1 MAFEVLTT
9 AWDTQAIAAQALQ
22 QFNNV
27 GIIDDSSFLR
37 FQSGTTN
44 FVVPNVANVTA
55 SYTSPGAT
63 LSGVGSTETSV
74 ILTPD
79 SKISASIDIPYEV
92 LWTHNG
98 VSPDTFAQT
107 IGTNLRKKFEMS
119 LQLLIAKNAPT
130 QVTFDKDATA
140 STSPTQTAVAEKLL
154 QDISY
159 NFDANE
165 IDPNDRFVYL
175 HPLPFT
181 WCASVPG
188 IRSGD
193 YIGTDAV
200 NRNGNQRP
208 FQEFMY
214 LGMRV
219 RSYVGKF
226 LTNAASDT
234 TFDSKYRQNMASMGS
249 PAGGCYGI
257 AYHRSA
263 LAVNY
268 FQPIEVM
275 VDKLPGTGSW
285 LLSGFMQ
292 AATGLP
298 RGSTAG
304 SSMVI
309 IGN

>member
-1 MAFEVLTT
+1 MSFEVLST
-9 AWDTQAIAAQALQ
+9 AWDTQAIAAQALN
-22 QFNNV
+22 QFNQV

-37 FQSGTTN
+37 FQSNTTN

-79 SKISASIDIPYEV
+79 TKISASIDIPYEV
-92 LWTHNG
+92 LWTHSG
-98 VSPDTFAQT
+98 VGPETYSQS
-107 IGTNLRKKFEMS
+107 IGNNLRKKFEMS
-119 LQLLIAKNAPT
+119 LQMLVAANAPT

-140 STSPTQTAVAEKLL
+140 STSPTQTAVAEKLM

-165 IDPNDRFVYL
+165 IDPNDRFVFL
-175 HPLPFT
+175 HPLAFT

-193 YIGTDAV
+193 FIGTNSV
-200 NRNGNQRP
+200 NGNGNQRP

-226 LTNAASDT
+226 LTNASSDT
-234 TFDSKYRQNMASMGS
+234 TFASKYRTNLASAGS
-249 PAGGCYGI
+249 PAGGVYGI
-257 AYHRSA
+257 AYHKSA

-268 FQPIEVM
+268 FQQIEVM
-275 VDKLPGTGSW
+275 LDNLPQTGSW
-285 LLSGFMQ
+285 LLTGVMQ

-309 IGN
+309 VGN